1 MPFLMA
7 SAPVRRGRVRSLRSK
22 AAVWLLPSTGSEGEA
37 LKRLGLS
44 AGLSMLRIV
53 RICVVGSDGQR
64 KRGGRA
70 KSRRLGWRGGI
81 AMCGV
86 DVNVFDPAAAVVFTR
101 SRLVLL
107 KFVGRTKSGDRIPG
121 PLGLRILAG
130 VHLSDLEDAA
140 LVIGAHTKAF
150 ARS

>member
-1 MPFLMA
+1 
-7 SAPVRRGRVRSLRSK
+7 VCSLRSK
-22 AAVWLLPSTGSEGEA
+22 AAVWLLPSTGREGAA
-37 LKRLGLS
+37 LKRLGFR

-53 RICVVGSDGQR
+53 RIWVVGSEGQR

-70 KSRRLGWRGGI
+70 KSRSVGWRGGI

-86 DVNVFDPAAAVVFTR
+86 CVDVTGGGGIR

-107 KFVGRTKSGDRIPG
+107 KFVGRSESGDRILG

-130 VHLSDLEDAA
+130 VRLSDL
-140 LVIGAHTKAF
+140 
-150 ARS
+150 

>member
-1 MPFLMA
+1 M
-7 SAPVRRGRVRSLRSK
+7 RRGSVRSLRSK

-37 LKRLGLS
+37 LKRLGLG

-53 RICVVGSDGQR
+53 RICVDGSDGQR

-86 DVNVFDPAAAVVFTR
+86 DVYVFDRAAVVFTR

-107 KFVGRTKSGDRIPG
+107 KFVGRSDSGDRIHG

-130 VHLSDLEDAA
+130 VWLSDQIL
-140 LVIGAHTKAF
+140 KMPP
-150 ARS
+150 

>member
-1 MPFLMA
+1 M
-7 SAPVRRGRVRSLRSK
+7 RSLRSK
-22 AAVWLLPSTGSEGEA
+22 AAVWLAPSTGREGEA
-37 LKRLGLS
+37 LKRLGLG

-53 RICVVGSDGQR
+53 RICVEGSEGQR

-86 DVNVFDPAAAVVFTR
+86 YVIDRRRWYSIPFDVAEVR
-101 SRLVLL
+101 R
-107 KFVGRTKSGDRIPG
+107 KEHSGDRIPG

-130 VHLSDLEDAA
+130 VRLSDL
-140 LVIGAHTKAF
+140 
-150 ARS
+150 

>member
-7 SAPVRRGRVRSLRSK
+7 RAPVRRGSVRSLRSK

-37 LKRLGLS
+37 LKRLGLG

-53 RICVVGSDGQR
+53 RVCVDGSEGQR

-81 AMCGV
+81 AMCWMYMYRPGGGGIPSLGFGV
-86 DVNVFDPAAAVVFTR
+86 AEVR
-101 SRLVLL
+101 RKERL
-107 KFVGRTKSGDRIPG
+107 
-121 PLGLRILAG
+121 
-130 VHLSDLEDAA
+130 
-140 LVIGAHTKAF
+140 
-150 ARS
+150 